1 MSSRLVAPGL
11 ALAAILADASGAHG
25 LASWLVLLALPAA
38 AAAAFVDLSD
48 VLGGEG
54 RWLRASTSILA
65 LVLLVGG
72 SAVRE
77 GAPRGASVPA
87 LAVSTIVMALICY
100 AVPALM
106 WILRPVRL
114 RPSGV
119 SRTTLEPQA

>member
-1 MSSRLVAPGL
+1 MKKP
-11 ALAAILADASGAHG
+11 ASGAHG

-54 RWLRASTSILA
+54 RWLRASTSTLA

-87 LAVSTIVMALICY
+87 LVVSTMVMALICY

>member
-1 MSSRLVAPGL
+1 MSSRLLAPGI
-11 ALAAILADASGAHG
+11 ALTAVLADASGVHG

-38 AAAAFVDLSD
+38 AAAAFGDLSD
-48 VLGGEG
+48 VLGGQG
-54 RWLRASTSILA
+54 RWLRASTSTLA
-65 LVLLVGG
+65 LVLLVAG

-77 GAPRGASVPA
+77 GAPLGASVPA

-106 WILRPVRL
+106 WVLQPVRL

-119 SRTTLEPQA
+119 SRTRLEPQA